1 MSEKIPQSIGKYSI
15 LGIAGKGA
23 QGVVYEGHD
32 PFIDRKVAIKVWSK
46 KPKPDADEKEIQ
58 RMRRM
63 FFNEAQTAGSLD
75 HPQILRVYDA
85 GEADGQLYIVMEF
98 VDGSRNLRQHCDP
111 RNLLPMEQVVA
122 YIRDCA
128 LALEHAH
135 ANGVVHRDIKPA
147 NIMLNSAGEVKIV
160 DFGIA
165 DRQHPDATKSRNHF
179 GSPRYMSPEQARGD
193 AIRTQSDL
201 YSLGAVLFELLA
213 GRPTF
218 EKKGIPALLYNIAYE
233 KVPDIQTIRDDVPD
247 ALAAVLTKALCKD
260 VDERYRDGGLMAA
273 DLAAVYGEA
282 EPEDS
287 GEPSDDRK
295 FKILRSLSFLE
306 PFTDDEVYEFIDV
319 GEWCT
324 FRIGQEITVEE
335 DADDALYVLVS
346 GTVSVSRGAAVL
358 GEINA
363 GECLGEIGY
372 VTDEPRA
379 CTITATKPSVAL
391 RIDEPVVD
399 WASFPCQLK
408 LSKQIQ
414 RVLAG
419 RLSATARKMAEAR
432 S

>member
-1 MSEKIPQSIGKYSI
+1 
-15 LGIAGKGA
+15 
-23 QGVVYEGHD
+23 
-32 PFIDRKVAIKVWSK
+32 
-46 KPKPDADEKEIQ
+46 
-58 RMRRM
+58 
-63 FFNEAQTAGSLD
+63 
-75 HPQILRVYDA
+75 
-85 GEADGQLYIVMEF
+85 MEF

-165 DRQHPDATKSRNHF
+165 DRQRPDATKSRNHF

-282 EPEDS
+282 EPDDS

-335 DADDALYVLVS
+335 NADEALYVLVS
-346 GTVSVSRGAAVL
+346 GTVSVSRGATVL
-358 GEINA
+358 GEINE
-363 GECLGEIGY
+363 GECLGEISY

>member
-46 KPKPDADEKEIQ
+46 KPKPDADEKEIH

-165 DRQHPDATKSRNHF
+165 DRQRPDATKSRNHF

-193 AIRTQSDL
+193 AFRTQSDL
-201 YSLGAVLFELLA
+201 
-213 GRPTF
+213 
-218 EKKGIPALLYNIAYE
+218 
-233 KVPDIQTIRDDVPD
+233 
-247 ALAAVLTKALCKD
+247 
-260 VDERYRDGGLMAA
+260 
-273 DLAAVYGEA
+273 
-282 EPEDS
+282 
-287 GEPSDDRK
+287 
-295 FKILRSLSFLE
+295 
-306 PFTDDEVYEFIDV
+306 
-319 GEWCT
+319 
-324 FRIGQEITVEE
+324 
-335 DADDALYVLVS
+335 
-346 GTVSVSRGAAVL
+346 
-358 GEINA
+358 
-363 GECLGEIGY
+363 
-372 VTDEPRA
+372 
-379 CTITATKPSVAL
+379 
-391 RIDEPVVD
+391 
-399 WASFPCQLK
+399 
-408 LSKQIQ
+408 
-414 RVLAG
+414 
-419 RLSATARKMAEAR
+419 
-432 S
+432 